1 VTARTAFEYQSPIAF
16 QFEVPELEVDA
27 FDWTGPDESGSAA
40 PERDERDSPSDLG
53 YFLNLA
59 GRFPL
64 LTAEEERRLGSTI
77 WHGRVSL
84 LRILRRGRRSKR
96 RSGAPAIPLDPPP
109 ANRPLSAASR
119 RRLARVEKLA
129 RAVAARRGSRYVLR
143 LERTLAEIDSARS
156 ELVERN
162 LRLVAWVAKN
172 FRRRGLDFIDLIQE
186 GSVGL
191 MRAADRYDPRV
202 GARFSTFATHWIA
215 QGIRRAIAEKARII
229 RIPVNRIPEAQQA
242 LRCRAA
248 LSAKLGRLARPEEIA
263 REMGVPTAKLEE
275 LLPALGSIE
284 SIDAPVPG
292 TERRLSDILEDRAPK
307 PLDCAIEEETR
318 RAVRAVLHE
327 LPPRQRII
335 LSMRHGIGYPKECTL
350 DEIGDALGLSR
361 ERIRQVER
369 VAATAVK
376 ERIQEQRPELVSLE
390 APSRSGGGTRRPGSA
405 GSAGALRPSFPP
417 RQPVPG
423 ARRGS
428 VPRPAR

>member
-1 VTARTAFEYQSPIAF
+1 MTARTTFEYLSPIAF
-16 QFEVPELEVDA
+16 HVEAPDVEIDG
-27 FDWTGPDESGSAA
+27 FDWTEADDAGSAA
-40 PERDERDSPSDLG
+40 PEPEERDSPSDLG
-53 YFLNLA
+53 YFLSLA

-77 WHGRVSL
+77 WLGRVRL
-84 LRILRRGRRSKR
+84 LRILRRRRSRR
-96 RSGAPAIPLDPPP
+96 RSGTRAIPLDPPS
-109 ANRPLSAASR
+109 ADRPVSAASR

-129 RAVAARRGSRYVLR
+129 RAVAARRGSRHGLR
-143 LERTLAEIDSARS
+143 LERTLAEIDSARAQ
-156 ELVERN
+156 LVEHN

-215 QGIRRAIAEKARII
+215 QGIRRAIAEKARTI

-242 LRCRAA
+242 LHHRAA
-248 LSAKLGRLARPEEIA
+248 LSAKLGRRARPEEIA
-263 REMGVPTAKLEE
+263 REMGVPTGKLDE
-275 LLPALGSIE
+275 LLPALGPIE
-284 SIDAPVPG
+284 SIDARIPG
-292 TERRLSDILEDRAPK
+292 TERRLSDILQDRAPQ
-307 PLDCAIEEETR
+307 PLEYAIEEETR
-318 RAVRAVLHE
+318 RAVRAVLGE

-350 DEIGDALGLSR
+350 DEIGEALGLSR

-369 VAATAVK
+369 VAASAVK
-376 ERIQEQRPELVSLE
+376 ERIQQRRPELISLG
-390 APSRSGGGTRRPGSA
+390 ALSPSGGGTRRPGSD

-417 RQPVPG
+417 RPPAQG
-423 ARRGS
+423 ARRGI
-428 VPRPAR
+428 VPRPVR